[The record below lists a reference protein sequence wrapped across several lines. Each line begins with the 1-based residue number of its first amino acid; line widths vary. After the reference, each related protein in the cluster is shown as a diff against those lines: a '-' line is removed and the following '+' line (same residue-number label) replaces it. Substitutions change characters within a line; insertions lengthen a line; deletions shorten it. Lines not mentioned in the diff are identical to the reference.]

1 MTALLPPNMC
11 QTKLFDGTLMNLRF
25 DPSGVAGEKGL
36 EIIESVIREYVQ
48 HDGQHIQIN
57 VVDDK
62 TLRAAQKNPENYRNI
77 LVRVAGYMAY
87 FTELDKSV
95 QDGASYSEQHKA
107 DHHAPHCLGTRG
119 DQGQAVR
126 RSVCQHSG
134 VLPGRKPQ
142 PNRVKI

>member
-62 TLRAAQKNPENYRNI
+62 TLRAAKKIRKITGIFWCGWPDTWRISQSLTSLCRMPSLPEPRIWLRNGKLKNEKGWC
-77 LVRVAGYMAY
+77 AA
-87 FTELDKSV
+87 
-95 QDGASYSEQHKA
+95 
-107 DHHAPHCLGTRG
+107 
-119 DQGQAVR
+119 
-126 RSVCQHSG
+126 
-134 VLPGRKPQ
+134 
-142 PNRVKI
+142 

>member
-1 MTALLPPNMC
+1 
-11 QTKLFDGTLMNLRF
+11 MNLRF

-87 FTELDKSV
+87 FTELDKFCAGCHHC
-95 QDGASYSEQHKA
+95 QNRAS
-107 DHHAPHCLGTRG
+107 GFVMG
-119 DQGQAVR
+119 
-126 RSVCQHSG
+126 
-134 VLPGRKPQ
+134 
-142 PNRVKI
+142 N

>member
-1 MTALLPPNMC
+1 MKGTSIQALVLEIKPMTALLPPNMC

-62 TLRAAQKNPENYRNI
+62 TLRAAQKNSENYRNI
-77 LVRVAGYMAY
+77 LVRVI
-87 FTELDKSV
+87 
-95 QDGASYSEQHKA
+95 H
-107 DHHAPHCLGTRG
+107 
-119 DQGQAVR
+119 
-126 RSVCQHSG
+126 G
-134 VLPGRKPQ
+134 VFHRA
-142 PNRVKI
+142 

>member
-57 VVDDK
+57 GVDDK
-62 TLRAAQKNPENYRNI
+62 TLRSGPRKIQENYRNI

-95 QDGASYSEQHKA
+95 QDAIIARTVHLAS
-107 DHHAPHCLGTRG
+107 
-119 DQGQAVR
+119 
-126 RSVCQHSG
+126 
-134 VLPGRKPQ
+134 
-142 PNRVKI
+142 

>member
-1 MTALLPPNMC
+1 MC

-62 TLRAAQKNPENYRNI
+62 TLRAGPEKSGKLPEYSG
-77 LVRVAGYMAY
+77 AG
-87 FTELDKSV
+87 
-95 QDGASYSEQHKA
+95 GRIH
-107 DHHAPHCLGTRG
+107 
-119 DQGQAVR
+119 
-126 RSVCQHSG
+126 G
-134 VLPGRKPQ
+134 VFHRA
-142 PNRVKI
+142 

>member
-1 MTALLPPNMC
+1 MKGTSIQALVLEIKPMTALLPPNMC

-87 FTELDKSV
+87 FTELDMSV
-95 QDGASYSEQHKA
+95 QDAIIARTAHLAS
-107 DHHAPHCLGTRG
+107 
-119 DQGQAVR
+119 
-126 RSVCQHSG
+126 
-134 VLPGRKPQ
+134 
-142 PNRVKI
+142 

>member
-1 MTALLPPNMC
+1 MKGTSIQALVLEIKPMTALLPPNMC

-77 LVRVAGYMAY
+77 LVRVAGYMA
-87 FTELDKSV
+87 
-95 QDGASYSEQHKA
+95 
-107 DHHAPHCLGTRG
+107 
-119 DQGQAVR
+119 
-126 RSVCQHSG
+126 
-134 VLPGRKPQ
+134 
-142 PNRVKI
+142 